1 MTEWHTDISIS
12 KDENVHDIVVQMV
25 RQLRGGSG
33 GGGGGGGGYS
43 GGRGGY
49 YGGGSSYYGSSRSSS
64 GDGISMGV
72 VMAIIIVFLG
82 VAGFIFY
89 LQCKANG
96 NNIGSDKEFDA
107 AVDSQR
113 MKSTSLSS
121 SQTSITATA
130 YKPTSQMLC
139 GIGMK
144 GQNRSIIISSINPNG
159 LFANSGLKVGM
170 FVRTINHLST
180 KGRSAAEMTQLIKEA
195 IGQVTIVTG
204 GPYPPFESYSGTFDM
219 SYVDRGKTFR
229 GHVMLELQHD
239 NNIRGYRVTGTTA
252 DADGTATIIDGL
264 AAYDGDAWWLDEVS
278 SGNDAGLK
286 VLSTGKLD
294 WSKNTFEGVW
304 RANTGQSGQYSSFQ
318 YTNVSKTFTPRT
330 PTAEETAPPV
340 VVATAVSPFSDTT
353 GQINDHTP
361 IVTAVADSSSPIVIA
376 IANKPTKDVLVG
388 IGIKAPNGHSPQI
401 TTINPDG
408 LFSTSA
414 LRVGMYIHSINNV
427 SMSDKTAAES
437 TQVIKQLVGE
447 VTIAAGWNI
456 PAPVTAA
463 PLPSAPP
470 AEPEV
475 YVPPV

>member
-1 MTEWHTDISIS
+1 MTDTGIS
-12 KDENVHDIVVQMV
+12 KDENDIHDIVVQMV

-33 GGGGGGGGYS
+33 GGGGGGGG
-43 GGRGGY
+43 GY
-49 YGGGSSYYGSSRSSS
+49 YGGSSYYGSSSRSSS
-64 GDGISMGV
+64 GDLPTGV

-113 MKSTSLSS
+113 TKSSSS

-130 YKPTSQMLC
+130 YKPTSQMHC

-170 FVRTINHLST
+170 FVRTINNVST
-180 KGRSAAEMTQLIKEA
+180 FGRTPTEMTQLIKEA

-204 GPYPPFESYSGTFDM
+204 GAYPPFQSYSGTFDM

-229 GHVMLELQHD
+229 GHVMLELQQD
-239 NNIRGYRVTGTTA
+239 NSLGGYRVTGTTA

-264 AAYDGDAWWLDEVS
+264 VAYDGDAWWLDEVS
-278 SGNDAGLK
+278 SGNDTGLK

-294 WSKNTFEGVW
+294 WSNNTFEGVW
-304 RANTGQSGQYSSFQ
+304 RANTGQSGQYSSFHS
-318 YTNVSKTFTPRT
+318 TNVTKTFTPLT
-330 PTAEETAPPV
+330 PSAEETAPV

-361 IVTAVADSSSPIVIA
+361 IVTAVADSSSPIVNA
-376 IANKPTKDVLVG
+376 IANKTTKDVLVG

-427 SMSDKTAAES
+427 SMSDKTAAEA

>member
-1 MTEWHTDISIS
+1 MTEWHTGIG
-12 KDENVHDIVVQMV
+12 KDDNDEIHGIVVQMV

-33 GGGGGGGGYS
+33 GGGGGGGYS
-43 GGRGGY
+43 GGGGGY
-49 YGGGSSYYGSSRSSS
+49 YGGSSYYGSSSRSSS
-64 GDGISMGV
+64 DETP
-72 VMAIIIVFLG
+72 MAVIMVIIIVGLG
-82 VAGFIFY
+82 LAGFIFY
-89 LQCKANG
+89 LQCKADG

-113 MKSTSLSS
+113 TKSSSLSSS

-144 GQNRSIIISSINPNG
+144 GHNRSIIISSINPNG

-170 FVRTINHLST
+170 FVRTINNVST
-180 KGRSAAEMTQLIKEA
+180 FGRTAAEMTQLIKEA

-204 GPYPPFESYSGTFDM
+204 GPYPPFNSYSGTFDM

-229 GHVMLELQHD
+229 GHVMLELQQD
-239 NNIRGYRVTGTTA
+239 SSIGGYRVTGTTS

-264 AAYDGDAWWLDEVS
+264 VAYDGDAWWLDEVS
-278 SGNDAGLK
+278 SGNDTGLK

-294 WSKNTFEGVW
+294 WSNNTFEGVW
-304 RANTGQSGQYSSFQ
+304 RANTGQSGQYSTFQ
-318 YTNVSKTFTPRT
+318 CTNVSKTFTPLT

-340 VVATAVSPFSDTT
+340 VVATAVSPF
-353 GQINDHTP
+353 DHAP
-361 IVTAVADSSSPIVIA
+361 VVTAVADSSSPIVTA

-388 IGIKAPNGHSPQI
+388 IGIKAPNGQCPQI

-427 SMSDKTAAES
+427 SMSDKTAAEA

-456 PAPVTAA
+456 PAPVAA
-463 PLPSAPP
+463 VPLPSPSAPP

-475 YVPPV
+475 YVLPV